1 VTRLNATAAT
11 DRALIYVN
19 GVKLTSFLLGTNF
32 TIQRCTRILMEQRVH
47 YYWSLSKELTYFD
60 GYLTEVN
67 FIDGQALTADD
78 FGEFDDNG
86 TWKPLAYTG
95 TYGTNGFYL
104 NGVGVTDESGNGND
118 WTNNNLNLST
128 STATTYD
135 QMKDTPSLVDENAGN
150 FATLNPLD
158 KPTSDN
164 AHLLTHHHQA
174 S

>member
-1 VTRLNATAAT
+1 MKLITTMVNNILEGVTYDLTI
-11 DRALIYVN
+11 LI
-19 GVKLTSFLLGTNF
+19 
-32 TIQRCTRILMEQRVH
+32 
-47 YYWSLSKELTYFD
+47 D
-60 GYLTEVN
+60 GYLTEIN
-67 FIDGQALTADD
+67 FIDGQALDPTD

-135 QMKDTPSLVDENAGN
+135 QMKDTPSLVDDAGMRV
-150 FATLNPLD
+150 TLLR
-158 KPTSDN
+158 
-164 AHLLTHHHQA
+164 
-174 S
+174 